1 MPKFGNLRLNG
12 DKKSQLSFKVGD
24 PPNDRKRKDKV
35 MDLTNQLCTDL
46 KPLKGNNKQYSIELM
61 HRTKHEGDK
70 NLFYVA
76 GIFFCKSFPVQD
88 IMSFV
93 ERFQPRIWF

>member
-1 MPKFGNLRLNG
+1 
-12 DKKSQLSFKVGD
+12 
-24 PPNDRKRKDKV
+24 

-76 GIFFCKSFPVQD
+76 GIFFCKSFPV
-88 IMSFV
+88 
-93 ERFQPRIWF
+93 